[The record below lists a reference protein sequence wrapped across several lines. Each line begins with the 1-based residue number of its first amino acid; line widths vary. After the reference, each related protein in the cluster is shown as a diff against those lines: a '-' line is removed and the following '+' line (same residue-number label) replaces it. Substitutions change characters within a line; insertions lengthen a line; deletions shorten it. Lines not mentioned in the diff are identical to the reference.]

1 MNYKITYLLVGIIII
16 SIFSSCEKDRNGDP
30 IQITVKNNASDTI
43 ICILQFNYPDTVLL
57 NFRTEIGMTKSATCP
72 PYTSEKYYFN
82 SVGWEYSL
90 REEHKT
96 DGIVCIVYSLDTIL
110 KYSFEQIQQEYN
122 ILDRQI
128 LSIEQLKNQSW
139 TITYP

>member
-30 IQITVKNNASDTI
+30 IEIIVKNNTKDTL
-43 ICILQFNYPDTVLL
+43 CFGLQFNYPDTVL
-57 NFRTEIGMTKSATCP
+57 IDPKSNPSLAQGTVASP
-72 PYTSEKYYFN
+72 FSKSLFFEFT
-82 SVGWEYSL
+82 GWERTL
-90 REEHKT
+90 RKEYKT